1 MPAVAEVQFKAA
13 GSQQVVSAFNS
24 VGTAAQTSS
33 TKVQQSSTA
42 ISSLGKGMKSSVASI
57 GQVTTAFATLSLSIV
72 NTYRSYRD
80 LGDAQL
86 QVDRANLK
94 VSKTQNA
101 IRLLEKDIAKDRK
114 AAAKGSL
121 DYAIASNKIVQAE
134 QKLAKDRK
142 DGKHTAAELKG
153 EELAIAKMRKEG
165 VGNTQ
170 QLSDKE
176 TKLQLLREQ
185 LGVATTNA
193 GEAQERFNDIQQ
205 NFYLSIAPLAIS
217 TIGTLTTAFSG
228 LKGML
233 TGGGGLIGGL
243 GPIGLILGGLSLA
256 ILAFKTNFLGLRDAV
271 GGVIDWLKER
281 FGVWK
286 QTIEDVFNLIRKGE
300 WGAAFNKIKEAAA
313 KFWEDLKN
321 SNPFF
326 GGVAILVDQIK
337 HGKWGDAFNTIRNA
351 AVFFWTELKK
361 AIPLFGTIETVIKNI
376 SQGKWEEAF
385 KTIGDSIMKGLQS
398 ILGADL
404 TEKIVLKLQLMKD
417 SAYAELNLMKEAFT
431 KKGGP
436 IDLINQGLAK
446 LGGGDVI
453 GGFSQIWTGLDK
465 AIGIFITRVNDWVKL
480 NFGIDLVALGQQAN
494 AIGVKILD
502 GIKGGLTFVART
514 WIDPVLAQLLDP
526 QVWIQ
531 GFIAMGGFFVKIG
544 TALYTAIGTALGNVA
559 KDPKGAATWWGD
571 LGNGIWTGLSTW
583 FSTNLPSATKAMQAL
598 AQSLTEAVE
607 AAKTDLGNVG
617 IAMWNAIIEGIRT
630 LTGGGASPFGG
641 ALDALKK
648 SPIDLPVKPVVTPE
662 GETAIQTWV
671 KNANP
676 LEYPTEPDQS
686 VMKKNLNT
694 QLGKVFKKGGYVVP
708 KIDVDADTK
717 LANQKARAQ
726 VNAINNMHATIKVSA
741 RATGGAFAGLSGGV
755 HLNQHGYQGTVK
767 RPTAFI
773 AGEGG
778 RPEDVTVRPR
788 GSAQR
793 GGSGGGG
800 GGSTHI
806 TVSFEPEEFAQ
817 FIRYRINDN
826 QGVVK

>member
-33 TKVQQSSTA
+33 TKVQQNATA
-42 ISSLGKGMKSSVASI
+42 MSSLGKGMKSSVAGI

-114 AAAKGSL
+114 AGAKGSL

-217 TIGTLTTAFSG
+217 TIGTLTSAFSG

-256 ILAFKTNFLGLRDAV
+256 IVAFKTNFLGLRDAV
-271 GGVIDWLKER
+271 GGVINWLKER

-286 QTIEDVFNLIRKGE
+286 QTIEDVFNLIRKGD
-300 WGAAFNKIKEAAA
+300 WGAAFNKIREAAIA
-313 KFWEDLKN
+313 FWQDLKKQVPILTAVETVVN
-321 SNPFF
+321 AIRAGKWKYAFDTIIAAAELMWYELKQKVPFF
-326 GGVAILVDQIK
+326 AGAEVFLKQLFGGDLK
-337 HGKWGDAFNTIRNA
+337 GAFNTLA
-351 AVFFWTELKK
+351 AGVKTGFESVF
-361 AIPLFGTIETVIKNI
+361 
-376 SQGKWEEAF
+376 GKDAVGVF
-385 KTIGDSIMKGLQS
+385 Q
-398 ILGADL
+398 
-404 TEKIVLKLQLMKD
+404 EKIGIMINTAKNLLSQFAHDLKAPTGPISEIQAGLAALGKGDVVGGFGGIAKGIQD
-417 SAYAELNLMKEAFT
+417 ALNLANTYFA
-431 KKGGP
+431 
-436 IDLINQGLAK
+436 N
-446 LGGGDVI
+446 
-453 GGFSQIWTGLDK
+453 
-465 AIGIFITRVNDWVKL
+465 WVKT
-480 NFGIDLVALGQQAN
+480 NFGINILDLELQAN
-494 AIGVKILD
+494 VIGNKILS
-502 GIKGGLTFVART
+502 GIASGLTVISKT
-514 WIDPVLAQLLDP
+514 WIDPILTAMLDP
-526 QVWIQ
+526 QTWIQ

-544 TALYTAIGTALGNVA
+544 TALYTAIGTALGNAA
-559 KDPKGAATWWGD
+559 KDPKGVATWWGD
-571 LGNGIWTGLSTW
+571 LGNAIWTGLSTW

-598 AQSLTEAVE
+598 SQSLTDAVE
-607 AAKTDLGNVG
+607 AAKADLGNVG

-648 SPIDLPVKPVVTPE
+648 IPIDLPVKPVITPE
-662 GETAIQTWV
+662 GETAIQKWV

-676 LEYPTEPDQS
+676 VQFPTDLNTEPADKTAGVFKNRIERQKYIASLTATTTKADQS
-686 VMKKNLNT
+686 LNKFVN
-694 QLGKVFKKGGYVVP
+694 KV
-708 KIDVDADTK
+708 
-717 LANQKARAQ
+717 
-726 VNAINNMHATIKVSA
+726 NNTTATIKI
-741 RATGGAFAGLSGGV
+741 RAVAVGKASAGLSGGA
-755 HLNQHGYQGTVK
+755 HFQHGYQGTVK
-767 RPTAFI
+767 RPTMFI

-800 GGSTHI
+800 GGGGFYG
-806 TVSFEPEEFAQ
+806 TVNVYVDGVLRTA
-817 FIRYRINDN
+817 RYSMGAR
-826 QGVVK
+826 K

>member
-42 ISSLGKGMKSSVASI
+42 ISSLGKGMKSSVAGI

-101 IRLLEKDIAKDRK
+101 IRLLEKDIAKERK
-114 AAAKGSL
+114 AGAKGSL
-121 DYAIASNKIVQAE
+121 DYAIASNKIVLAE

-243 GPIGLILGGLSLA
+243 GPIGLILGGITLA
-256 ILAFKTNFLGLRDAV
+256 IIAFKTNFLGLRDAI
-271 GGVIDWLKER
+271 GGVINWLKER

-300 WGAAFNKIKEAAA
+300 WGAAFKKIQEAAT
-313 KFWEDLKN
+313 KFWEDLKK
-321 SNPFF
+321 SVPFF
-326 GGVAILVDQIK
+326 GEVEKLVEKIKNGNWKGAFLQIWKAASDTWEIIKKNIPFFAVAE
-337 HGKWGDAFNTIRNA
+337 
-351 AVFFWTELKK
+351 VFFKQ
-361 AIPLFGTIETVIKNI
+361 LFSGNLSGAFSTLAAGVKTGLESVF
-376 SQGKWEEAF
+376 GKDAV
-385 KTIGDSIMKGLQS
+385 KGLQ
-398 ILGADL
+398 
-404 TEKIVLKLQLMKD
+404 EKIGTMVNTAK
-417 SAYAELNLMKEAFT
+417 NLFAQFAFDMT
-431 KKGGP
+431 KPGGS
-436 IDLINQGLAK
+436 IDLIQKGFAK
-446 LGGGDVI
+446 LGQGDI
-453 GGFSQIWTGLDK
+453 TGGFGSIGTGIQL
-465 AIGIFITRVNDWVKL
+465 AIDGASTALNNWVL
-480 NFGIDLVALGQQAN
+480 QNFGINLAGLEGAATV
-494 AIGVKILD
+494 IGNKILD
-502 GIKGGLTFVART
+502 GIKAGLTFVART
-514 WIDPVLAQLLDP
+514 WIDPVLTQLLNP

-544 TALYTAIGTALGNVA
+544 TALYTAIGTALGNAA

-598 AQSLTEAVE
+598 AQSLTDAVE
-607 AAKTDLGNVG
+607 AAKADFGNVG
-617 IAMWNAIIEGIRT
+617 IAMWNAMIEGIRT
-630 LTGGGASPFGG
+630 LTGGGASPSGG

-648 SPIDLPVKPVVTPE
+648 SPIDLPVKPVVPPE
-662 GETAIQTWV
+662 GETAIQKWV

-686 VMKKNLNT
+686 VMQKNLNT
-694 QLGKVFKKGGYVVP
+694 QLGKVFKRGGYPVP
-708 KIDVDADTK
+708 KIEVDANTQ
-717 LANQKARAQ
+717 LANQKAKAQ
-726 VNAINNMHATIKVSA
+726 VNAINNMHATI
-741 RATGGAFAGLSGGV
+741 
-755 HLNQHGYQGTVK
+755 
-767 RPTAFI
+767 
-773 AGEGG
+773 
-778 RPEDVTVRPR
+778 
-788 GSAQR
+788 
-793 GGSGGGG
+793 
-800 GGSTHI
+800 
-806 TVSFEPEEFAQ
+806 
-817 FIRYRINDN
+817 
-826 QGVVK
+826 

>member
-42 ISSLGKGMKSSVASI
+42 ISSLGKGMKSSVAGI

-114 AAAKGSL
+114 AGAKGSL
-121 DYAIASNKIVQAE
+121 DYAIASNKIVLAE

-243 GPIGLILGGLSLA
+243 GPIGLILGGITLA
-256 ILAFKTNFLGLRDAV
+256 IIAFKTNFLGLRDAV
-271 GGVIDWLKER
+271 GGAIKWIQER
-281 FGVWK
+281 FGAWK
-286 QTIEDVFNLIRKGE
+286 DTIQQIFGLIQKGDWAGVFNLIRV
-300 WGAAFNKIKEAAA
+300 AAVKFWIDLKRSVPFFGTLETIVNAIKEGKWSVAFDTIKEAAV
-313 KFWEDLKN
+313 KFWEDLK
-321 SNPFF
+321 
-326 GGVAILVDQIK
+326 VAVPILADVEAVIK
-337 HGKWGDAFNTIRNA
+337 AISEGKWSDAFDKIKEA
-351 AVFFWTELKK
+351 AVNALAGVFGKDAVSAFQDKITTMVETARNQFNQFAFDMKK
-361 AIPLFGTIETVIKNI
+361 P
-376 SQGKWEEAF
+376 
-385 KTIGDSIMKGLQS
+385 
-398 ILGADL
+398 
-404 TEKIVLKLQLMKD
+404 
-417 SAYAELNLMKEAFT
+417 
-431 KKGGP
+431 GGP
-436 IDLINQGLAK
+436 IDLIQKGFAK
-446 LGGGDVI
+446 LGQGDI
-453 GGFSQIWTGLDK
+453 AGGFSSIATGVQN
-465 AIGIFITRVNDWVKL
+465 AIGLASNALNNWVL
-480 NFGIDLVALGQQAN
+480 QNFGINLAGLEGAAL
-494 AIGVKILD
+494 AIGNKILD
-502 GIKGGLTFVART
+502 GIKAGLTFVART

-544 TALYTAIGTALGNVA
+544 TALYTAIGTALGNAA

-583 FSTNLPSATKAMQAL
+583 FSTNLPQATKAMQAL
-598 AQSLTEAVE
+598 AQSLTDAVE
-607 AAKTDLGNVG
+607 AAKADLGNVG

-662 GETAIQTWV
+662 GETAIQKWV

-686 VMKKNLNT
+686 VMQKNLNT
-694 QLGKVFKKGGYVVP
+694 QLGKVFKRGGYPVP

-717 LANQKARAQ
+717 LANQKAKAQ
-726 VNAINNMHATIKVSA
+726 VNAINNMHATIQIGYNIKTPLGTL
-741 RATGGAFAGLSGGV
+741 RRFASGGDFITKGPEMIMVGDNPGGKERV
-755 HLNQHGYQGTVK
+755 HIEPL
-767 RPTAFI
+767 
-773 AGEGG
+773 GG
-778 RPEDVTVRPR
+778 SGG
-788 GSAQR
+788 GSKS
-793 GGSGGGG
+793 SGGGG
-800 GGSTHI
+800 GGFYGI
-806 TVSFEPEEFAQ
+806 INVYVDGVLRPA
-817 FIRYRINDN
+817 RYSMGAR
-826 QGVVK
+826 K